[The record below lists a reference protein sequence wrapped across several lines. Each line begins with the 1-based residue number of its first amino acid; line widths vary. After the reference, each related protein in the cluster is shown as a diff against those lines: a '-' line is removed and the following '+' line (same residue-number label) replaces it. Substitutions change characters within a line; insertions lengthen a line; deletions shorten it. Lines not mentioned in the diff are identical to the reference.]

1 MSCSLHCGET
11 CTRRTEIQ
19 RMNRKQQKNKG
30 GRSQLMSFKIP
41 LALATGEVPL
51 MRRSCSG
58 SSSVLS
64 DVHRDHEDY

>member
-1 MSCSLHCGET
+1 
-11 CTRRTEIQ
+11 
-19 RMNRKQQKNKG
+19 MNRKQQKNKG